1 MSVSWH
7 DFSIII
13 RETIEMYKHL
23 NNLNRGKGEQLSLYL
38 SATVPV
44 KGEAA
49 WLNVDSS
56 CSYSPSS
63 EKGYFKS

>member
-1 MSVSWH
+1 MIKSHNRPEERQYPGMISLY
-7 DFSIII
+7 
-13 RETIEMYKHL
+13 RETIEMYKLL

-49 WLNVDSS
+49 WLN
-56 CSYSPSS
+56 
-63 EKGYFKS
+63 G